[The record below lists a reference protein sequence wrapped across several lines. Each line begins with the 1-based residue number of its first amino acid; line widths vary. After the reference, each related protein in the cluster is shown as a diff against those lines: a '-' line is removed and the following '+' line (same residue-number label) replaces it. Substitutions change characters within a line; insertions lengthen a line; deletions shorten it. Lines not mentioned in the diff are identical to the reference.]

1 MSKSSRTSYEQRFW
15 EMNDSKS
22 WLDQKLGQKKRSIC
36 AIRSED
42 AIIKRRLLRKS
53 QDMPGQRRRSLDRQM
68 PVKEY
73 TV

>member
-1 MSKSSRTSYEQRFW
+1 MSKSIRTSYDHQFQEITIQ
-15 EMNDSKS
+15 KS
-22 WLDQKLGQKKRSIC
+22 CLIKSSIKKRSIC

-42 AIIKRRLLRKS
+42 AVIKRRLLRKS

>member
-1 MSKSSRTSYEQRFW
+1 MSKSSRTSYESLA
-15 EMNDSKS
+15 E
-22 WLDQKLGQKKRSIC
+22 KRSIC

-53 QDMPGQRRRSLDRQM
+53 QDMPGQRQRGLDRQI

>member
-22 WLDQKLGQKKRSIC
+22 WLDQSLAEKRSIC

-53 QDMPGQRRRSLDRQM
+53 QDMPGQRQRGLDRQI